1 MLCNSR
7 IFLDGLAYLQ
17 YHQLASI
24 NWNKLQQISEGA
36 INTVTNLI
44 IQIQGISLGSS
55 SADSGTAAA
64 AAAAAA
70 ATASSLA
77 MTNFGIPLT
86 GSMSAMGFIIFIL
99 IYYGVVIFTVHI
111 IIIIVLQIELL
122 LSLYLYY

>member
-24 NWNKLQQISEGA
+24 NWNKLQQLSEGA
-36 INTVTNLI
+36 ITTISNAI

-55 SADSGTAAA
+55 NADGH
-64 AAAAAA
+64 AA

-86 GSMSAMGFIIFIL
+86 DSM
-99 IYYGVVIFTVHI
+99 
-111 IIIIVLQIELL
+111 
-122 LSLYLYY
+122 

>member
-1 MLCNSR
+1 MLFNSR
-7 IFLDGLAYLQ
+7 IFLDRVAYLQ

-55 SADSGTAAA
+55 TADSGT
-64 AAAAAA
+64 AAAA

-99 IYYGVVIFTVHI
+99 IY
-111 IIIIVLQIELL
+111 
-122 LSLYLYY
+122 